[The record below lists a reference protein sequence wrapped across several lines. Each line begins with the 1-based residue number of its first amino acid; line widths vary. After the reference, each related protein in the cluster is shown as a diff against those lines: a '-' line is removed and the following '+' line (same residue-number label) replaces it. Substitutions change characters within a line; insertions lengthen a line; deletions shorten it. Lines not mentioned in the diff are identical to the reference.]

1 MCLPAD
7 VMTKEGIPQVTP
19 EQIRNKRI
27 DMSQLKGTIYE
38 VACQAY
44 GHLDKAK

>member
-7 VMTKEGIPQVTP
+7 IMAKEGIAHVTP
-19 EQIRNKRI
+19 EQIRNQRI
-27 DMSQLKGTIYE
+27 EMNVLKNTIYE

-44 GHLDKAK
+44 GHLDKAR